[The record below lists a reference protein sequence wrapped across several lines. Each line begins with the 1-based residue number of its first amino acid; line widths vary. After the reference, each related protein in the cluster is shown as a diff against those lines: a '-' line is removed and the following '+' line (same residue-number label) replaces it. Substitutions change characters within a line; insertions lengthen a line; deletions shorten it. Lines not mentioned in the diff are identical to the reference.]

1 MTRKVPNIEQMS
13 QIECGLCCC
22 LSILHF
28 YKIKETLLDLRR
40 DIEKGRD
47 GYSIGDLKQLLNKRN
62 FDTDSYQVKD
72 VNKISELPLPLIAFW
87 DNQHYVVI
95 YKVKKNKVYIK
106 RIRSI

>member
-1 MTRKVPNIEQMS
+1 
-13 QIECGLCCC
+13 
-22 LSILHF
+22 
-28 YKIKETLLDLRR
+28 
-40 DIEKGRD
+40 
-47 GYSIGDLKQLLNKRN
+47 LNKRN